1 MPPNVEKNAKKNSA
15 HCAEEEKWSCRLAR
29 EPILL
34 PDVLFA
40 LGRFMMIVA

>member
-1 MPPNVEKNAKKNSA
+1 MWKKMQKKVA

-29 EPILL
+29 DPILL